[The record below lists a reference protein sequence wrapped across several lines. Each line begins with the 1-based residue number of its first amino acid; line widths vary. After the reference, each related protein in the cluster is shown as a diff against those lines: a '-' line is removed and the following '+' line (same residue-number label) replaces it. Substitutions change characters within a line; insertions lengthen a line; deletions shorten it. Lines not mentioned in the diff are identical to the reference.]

1 MYVVVGIFRLG
12 NLEFALDWR
21 QHHIRLIDKQVARWK
36 HLERITLLLRQYPSL
51 GFMSDAKVR
60 DMRAF
65 VQRNMG
71 SWNRC
76 FYDYYCNNR
85 TRETSIAHT

>member
-1 MYVVVGIFRLG
+1 MVVGIFRLG

-36 HLERITLLLRQYPSL
+36 HLERSTLLLCQYPSL
-51 GFMSDAKVR
+51 AFVSDAKVR

-65 VQRNMG
+65 MQRNIWELG
-71 SWNRC
+71 SLLL
-76 FYDYYCNNR
+76 
-85 TRETSIAHT
+85 